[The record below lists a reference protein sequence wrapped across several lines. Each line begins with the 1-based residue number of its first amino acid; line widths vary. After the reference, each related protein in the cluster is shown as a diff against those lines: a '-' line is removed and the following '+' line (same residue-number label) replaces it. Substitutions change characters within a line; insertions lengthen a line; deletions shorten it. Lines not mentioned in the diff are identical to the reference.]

1 MNVFKSIS
9 DFIIALDISSISEDR
24 KTALQPLID
33 FIQVKVDNKEDVN
46 LNFICTHNS
55 RRSHLAQIWAQT
67 LACFYK
73 IPSVFCYSAGTEETA
88 LFPCVLDIVGDL
100 GFKINQLSHGK
111 NPVYSIEYSEKNVP
125 ILGFSKR
132 MDNPY
137 NPKTSFAAVMTCGE
151 AEENCPYIIGAE
163 RRISLTY
170 EDPKLYDNTNLQ
182 IRKYEERN
190 RQIATEISYVF
201 TNIKIK

>member
-1 MNVFKSIS
+1 MNVFRSIS
-9 DFIIALDISSISEDR
+9 DFIIALDISSIPEDR
-24 KTALQPLID
+24 KTALRPLID

-67 LACFYK
+67 IACFHK

-88 LFPCVLDIVGDL
+88 LFPFVLDIVDNL
-100 GFKINQLSHGK
+100 GFKINQLSQGK
-111 NPVYSIEYSEKNVP
+111 NPVYSIKYSEKDAP
-125 ILGFSKR
+125 ILGYSKR
-132 MDNPY
+132 MDNPS
-137 NPKTSFAAVMTCGE
+137 NPKISFAAVMTCGE

-163 RRISLTY
+163 RWISVAY
-170 EDPKLYDNTNLQ
+170 EDPKLYDDTNLQ
-182 IRKYEERN
+182 IQKYEERN
-190 RQIATEISYVF
+190 RQIATEMRYVF

>member
-1 MNVFKSIS
+1 
-9 DFIIALDISSISEDR
+9 
-24 KTALQPLID
+24 
-33 FIQVKVDNKEDVN
+33 
-46 LNFICTHNS
+46 
-55 RRSHLAQIWAQT
+55 
-67 LACFYK
+67 
-73 IPSVFCYSAGTEETA
+73 
-88 LFPCVLDIVGDL
+88 
-100 GFKINQLSHGK
+100 
-111 NPVYSIEYSEKNVP
+111 
-125 ILGFSKR
+125 